1 MKVFHPNIHIV
12 SNYMD
17 FDEDVS
23 LTSFRLGGWRGGN
36 CQHPSPAAAETLNP
50 DLGREGREPLLVSS
64 CPPKTV
70 TSEGLALWCL
80 TAHWGT

>member
-23 LTSFRLGGWRGGN
+23 QVKSLLGWEWTWVGTTSQGTSPQTPTLTREERARKACWLLCPRAVPTYLLM
-36 CQHPSPAAAETLNP
+36 PSKDSYL
-50 DLGREGREPLLVSS
+50 
-64 CPPKTV
+64 
-70 TSEGLALWCL
+70 
-80 TAHWGT
+80 